1 MPIFR
6 IGNFDDFSATFA
18 DIEPPMVAKF
28 VSENAEQPNVPKK
41 QSPTEM
47 FRQISAVMEAN
58 KNIKQNPIFFEK
70 SVGKRGIALK
80 SLKLLKGFEGF
91 IENAYNAS
99 NELYLLSWG
108 WDFSGEPPYYY
119 PEVQEHYDKSI
130 IQMAAGDTREFL
142 GSGLVLFP
150 SRQITAGIALRIMIW
165 ESDQGVRN
173 FGYTM
178 KKVSNAIQESNLN
191 KILSSIG
198 TIPQPTI
205 NLINTIKNASFELA
219 DIIGDLLEKN
229 ADDYVD
235 LFEGYYPAS
244 VDWTEGEESYTGY
257 ASEITLNRMK

>member
-18 DIEPPMVAKF
+18 GFKPPMDASA
-28 VSENAEQPNVPKK
+28 VSEGAGQPEMPKK

-47 FRQISAVMEAN
+47 FRQISAMMEAN
-58 KNIKQNPIFFEK
+58 KNIKRNPVEFDK
-70 SVGKRGIALK
+70 SEGKRGIALK

-91 IENAYNAS
+91 IENAYNSS
-99 NELYLLSWG
+99 NELYILSWG
-108 WDFSGEPPYYY
+108 WDFSGQPPYYY
-119 PEVQEHYDKSI
+119 PEVQEHYDKCI
-130 IQMAAGDTREFL
+130 IQMVAGDTREFL

-178 KKVSNAIQESNLN
+178 KKVTSAIQESTLN
-191 KILSSIG
+191 KVLTAIG

-205 NLINTIKNASFELA
+205 ELINTIKNASFELA
-219 DIIGDLLEKN
+219 DIIGGLLEKN

-244 VDWTEGEESYTGY
+244 AEWTEGEESYTGY
-257 ASEITLNRMK
+257 SSEITLNRMK